1 MSENLFSTLY
11 FYQFSSV
18 AQSCPTPCDPM
29 DCSTQG
35 FPFLHYHLEFAQTH
49 VHWVGDTIQP
59 SHPLLSPSPAF
70 NLSQHQG
77 LFQWVSSL
85 HQAAKVLELQ
95 LQSAL
100 ALPIECSG
108 LISFRIDWLNLLA
121 VQGTLGHPWIAY
133 VHSGTSLLWTKML
146 TSTRRVLSKLSIF
159 VRQTLFVG
167 IIALDYHYYI

>member
-1 MSENLFSTLY
+1 MSNSLQPSNCSTL
-11 FYQFSSV
+11 
-18 AQSCPTPCDPM
+18 P
-29 DCSTQG
+29 G
-35 FPFLHYHLEFAQTH
+35 FPVVHHLPEFAHTH
-49 VHWVGDTIQP
+49 VHWISDVIQP
-59 SHPLLSPSPAF
+59 SHPLSSPSPSAL